1 MIDSPSTRTSG
12 LDEQRETRQKATLTL
27 TQNLFSGGSN
37 VASYES
43 ANKQADLARL
53 GLATTEN
60 SILLEGLIAYFSV
73 VRDRKLA
80 DLAESALSML
90 QNN

>member
-1 MIDSPSTRTSG
+1 M
-12 LDEQRETRQKATLTL
+12 
-27 TQNLFSGGSN
+27 
-37 VASYES
+37 ASYES

-73 VRDRKLA
+73 VRDKKLA
-80 DLAESALSML
+80 DLAESAEVLTKTTESGERKGRKRKGYSP
-90 QNN
+90 